1 MTEQRLIDIE
11 TKIVYQEDTIAQLN
25 DVIYKQQNQIDA
37 LELLTQQLLVRV
49 KDLSESVS
57 ASPISVFGDN
67 ERPPHY

>member
-1 MTEQRLIDIE
+1 MTEQRLIEIE
-11 TKIVYQEDTIAQLN
+11 TKIVYQEDTITQLN

-49 KDLSESVS
+49 RDLSES
-57 ASPISVFGDN
+57 ASSPHAGDFGGD

>member
-57 ASPISVFGDN
+57 ASPISAFGDN